1 METELSSFRQGTR
14 ASLPA
19 LPTIFIIFLG
29 FGITSRIEDVP
40 VVGAMAMTLAICA
53 APAQYAILD
62 MANVSANPVQLIIV
76 GTLANLRF
84 FLISINMT
92 QMFRGVPLGRLLPWA
107 QFVAA
112 TPFLLTFFR
121 SRKENPVDLFDYFR
135 GIASSMIPV
144 IILGTAAGLWMGAG
158 LPGYLVFGATLF
170 MPIYFSLLLA
180 TGVKGGYEFAA
191 VGLGFAM
198 GPIFEAL
205 IPGWGLLAAA
215 MVAGLA
221 LTMVES

>member
-1 METELSSFRQGTR
+1 MAIEYSSFRQGAR
-14 ASLPA
+14 ACLPA
-19 LPTIFIIFLG
+19 LPTIFVIFLG
-29 FGITSRIEDVP
+29 FGITARIEGVP
-40 VVGAMAMTLAICA
+40 VVGAMAMTLAIYA

-62 MANVSANPVQLIIV
+62 MASANTNPIQLIIV

-84 FLISINMT
+84 FLISLNMT
-92 QMFRGVPLGRLLPWA
+92 QMFRGMPLRRLLPWA

-121 SRKENPVDLFDYFR
+121 SRKESPVDLFDYFR
-135 GIASSMIPV
+135 GIATPMIPV
-144 IILGTAAGLWMGAG
+144 IILGTVAGLWLGTG

-170 MPIYFSLLLA
+170 MPVYFSLLLA
-180 TGVKGGYEFAA
+180 TGAKGGYEYAA

-198 GPIFEAL
+198 GPLFE
-205 IPGWGLLAAA
+205 IMVPGWGLLVSA